1 MRYLYIFL
9 TVIILATGCQEKDNL
24 DLFDVDNSY
33 VEFGQPTAW
42 ANHHQL
48 YMDST
53 SFSFAKQSVEVDKVI
68 LAIPVLIIGQ
78 QHKEDREYNVKINKD
93 ETSIN
98 LALVDLSRPI
108 IRSGYFVDT
117 LFISIKKDKA
127 LKERVFSLAID
138 LGDNTNFGIGKAT
151 RTSCRFFISD
161 QLTEP
166 VWWTTW
172 RSYFGQYKP
181 EVYQQWIRIYKPGLD
196 ITAPLF
202 PPEKPNYSWNNM
214 PLYPLEYYYP
224 VTFMYIEQLKKY
236 FQDNEVYPNGD
247 RSLPRIYLP

>member
-1 MRYLYIFL
+1 MKNFYIFL
-9 TVIILATGCQEKDNL
+9 TVIILSIGCQKKSNL
-24 DLFDVDNSY
+24 DLFDVGYSY

-42 ANHHQL
+42 ANNHKL
-48 YMDST
+48 YIDST
-53 SFSFAKQSVEVDKVI
+53 SFSFAKQSVEVDRVI
-68 LAIPVLIIGQ
+68 FAVPVLIIGQ
-78 QHKEDREYNVKINKD
+78 QHNEDREYHVKINQD

-98 LALVDLSRPI
+98 LALVALSRPI
-108 IRSGYFVDT
+108 IRSGLFVDT
-117 LFISIKKDKA
+117 LYISIKKDKA

-138 LGDNTNFGIGKAT
+138 LVDNDFFGIGKT
-151 RTSCRFFISD
+151 SQTSCKFLISD

-166 VWWTTW
+166 LWWTTW

-181 EVYQQWIRIYKPGLD
+181 EIYQQWIRIYTPGLD

-202 PPEKPNYSWNNM
+202 PPERPNYSWNNM
-214 PLYPLEYYYP
+214 PLYALENYYP

-236 FQDNEVYPNGD
+236 FQDNEIYPNGD